1 MAPIFNCQFILS
13 VLSYE
18 ETYELMLEPMLDIF
32 TEHFQLF
39 CGQMSALRFV
49 YSAFSCEVNMV
60 KKSYMIKHI
69 NTVYD

>member
-1 MAPIFNCQFILS
+1 
-13 VLSYE
+13 
-18 ETYELMLEPMLDIF
+18 MLEPMLDIF